1 MSEHEKR
8 IAEKV
13 AAGLAEMPDA
23 AGSMFLYGANCLKTG
38 YELGVEA
45 ERARGKEKQEA
56 NKNDDRQENT

>member
-45 ERARGKEKQEA
+45 ERAAREKKGE
-56 NKNDDRQENT
+56 KDEP